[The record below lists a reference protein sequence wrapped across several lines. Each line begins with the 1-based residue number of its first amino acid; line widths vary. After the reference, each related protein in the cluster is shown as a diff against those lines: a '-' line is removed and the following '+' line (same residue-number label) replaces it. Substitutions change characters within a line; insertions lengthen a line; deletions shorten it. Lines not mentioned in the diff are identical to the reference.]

1 MSKRPDMADRIA
13 NPLDMHRQH
22 WPESYDAQVLPL
34 GLALTQAYTEQHS
47 RATRIMAANGLSPA
61 EFDVLA
67 SLRRTPPPHALT
79 PSDIQRAVLITSGG
93 LTKVLRQ
100 LEARGLVTRSMQDAD
115 RRVKP
120 VALTAQAMPVLEKAM
135 SELHAVIGDW
145 MRRSLTD
152 AETRRLASLLT
163 KLVNGTSS
171 A

>member
-1 MSKRPDMADRIA
+1 MSKRPDMAERIT
-13 NPLDMHRQH
+13 NPLEMHRQH
-22 WPESYDAQVLPL
+22 WPESYDAQMLPL
-34 GLALTQAYTEQHS
+34 GLALAQAYTAQHS
-47 RATRIMAANGLSPA
+47 RAARVMAANGLSSA

-79 PSDIQRAVLITSGG
+79 PSDIQRTVLITSGG

-120 VALTAQAMPVLEKAM
+120 VALAAQAMPVLEKTM
-135 SELHAVIGDW
+135 SELHTVIGDW

-152 AETRRLASLLT
+152 AEIRRLASLLT
-163 KLVNGTSS
+163 KLVNGDSS
-171 A
+171 T